1 MPITSAQLSS
11 ALRVKKEFNLV
22 NGDLTLTDISNW
34 SGLGILAP
42 DEISVLIKILSP
54 TGSIVYQNVG
64 YDVDDYAS
72 PDFTLTT
79 TVLNETIPTDVL
91 GNYITGDYTVC
102 AKVLLLQ
109 GVNNI
114 TTAVTVQVPSSA
126 LPNNVLTKGTPT
138 PPPFST
144 VKLFVLGNVSASL
157 MNEGDIYSLIIGGD
171 TISYTIP
178 SATQTVGQFYSQL
191 YLAILAYQSA
201 NPSSDWNNVAGSFGS
216 SGNQFWLNLNRTDSA
231 TINLGISYSPF
242 GTKQVSSVSYFVSP
256 NASPPLVGTNLSFS
270 DGIDTITYQVQQGDG
285 LGDALQGL
293 YDNLQTFITA
303 NPLSDLATYYTYSL
317 GYNVIIVT
325 SVLGNYPFVFTSSVD
340 PTTSPQLTF
349 SGEKCTVSQVCN
361 CTQKVNI
368 EVDVDYATAVITTTD
383 TTNYGA
389 YVSLTRSHTIY
400 PPPISGLPSQSTSA
414 TTNVY
419 TNIVTTTWS
428 VQIESTIVTL
438 KANDTYTTCEVSGSK
453 EFLVEADTLCK
464 TLCVLKTYRA
474 DLFKRFG
481 KVNTAEMERA
491 WSLAMDEY
499 VLAIQATRC
508 GRPQSEVQGYIDKA
522 YAILGIDPSC
532 DCGCSANDNPT
543 PVVPTSIINGTNGTN
558 GVTPE
563 FQNTGTWI
571 QVSYDEG
578 STWNN
583 LFSLASVTGATGATG
598 AAGASGS
605 DGVALLHND
614 ISNSTT
620 TTNTLE
626 TLKTFAMDAGQLA
639 ADGDMV
645 EVYARFVTNAE
656 LGSALKEVYIYLGG
670 SSILG
675 WSLIGGRQVYCELN
689 LKITRTSATAGKA
702 FGSILIGQ
710 NVFLLDTSLPELF
723 VPVSNVSATWP
734 NALNIETR
742 ADDNG
747 ANTIT
752 NTVFQVTY
760 YKKKQ

>member
-22 NGDLTLTDISNW
+22 NGDLDLTDLTNFA
-34 SGLGILAP
+34 GLGVIAP
-42 DEISVLIKILSP
+42 NTWATLVKIVDP
-54 TGSIVYQNVG
+54 TGAVVYQNTG
-64 YDVDDYAS
+64 FDTDNYNS
-72 PDFTLTT
+72 PDFDNATDT
-79 TVLNETIPTDVL
+79 LNESIPTDVL
-91 GNYITGDYTVC
+91 GNYITGTYTIDLKCQVI
-102 AKVLLLQ
+102 Q
-109 GVNNI
+109 G
-114 TTAVTVQVPSSA
+114 
-126 LPNNVLTKGTPT
+126 
-138 PPPFST
+138 
-144 VKLFVLGNVSASL
+144 
-157 MNEGDIYSLIIGGD
+157 DD
-171 TISYTIP
+171 TIYG
-178 SATQTVGQFYSQL
+178 SAT
-191 YLAILAYQSA
+191 
-201 NPSSDWNNVAGSFGS
+201 
-216 SGNQFWLNLNRTDSA
+216 
-231 TINLGISYSPF
+231 
-242 GTKQVSSVSYFVSP
+242 
-256 NASPPLVGTNLSFS
+256 
-270 DGIDTITYQVQQGDG
+270 
-285 LGDALQGL
+285 
-293 YDNLQTFITA
+293 
-303 NPLSDLATYYTYSL
+303 
-317 GYNVIIVT
+317 
-325 SVLGNYPFVFTSSVD
+325 
-340 PTTSPQLTF
+340 TTSF
-349 SGEKCTVSQVCN
+349 VCGCTTVVS
-361 CTQKVNI
+361 I
-368 EVDVDYATAVITTTD
+368 DVDVDYATAVITTTD

-400 PPPISGLPSQSTSA
+400 PPPISGLPSQSTSD

-438 KANDTYTTCEVSGSK
+438 KANDTYITCEVSGSK

-474 DLFKRFG
+474 DLFKKFG

-522 YAILGIDPSC
+522 YAILGLDPTC
-532 DCGCSANDNPT
+532 DCGCSASDNPT
-543 PVVPTSIINGTNGTN
+543 PVVPTSIINGTDGTD

-571 QVSYDEG
+571 QVSYNEG
-578 STWNN
+578 STWTN
-583 LFSLASVTGATGATG
+583 LFSLASVTGATGAAG
-598 AAGASGS
+598 ATGASGS

-645 EVYARFVTNAE
+645 HIYSRFVTNAE
-656 LGSALKEVYIYLGG
+656 AGGTFKEVYVYLDGAAV
-670 SSILG
+670 LG

-689 LKITRTSATAGKA
+689 LKITRTSPTAGKA

-723 VPVSNVSATWP
+723 VPVSNVSATWA